1 MFRLI
6 TLLLLISSSVYGIET
21 TTGNLL
27 PNNGSGQDWN
37 STSTDIIN
45 SGGSG
50 YVSSGSTMDGFTVTC
65 DAGQSNCGYK
75 HDNGGDFEVTG
86 TAKLSVNDIDLT
98 SDVITQSMVDNGITL
113 NSYIDVAN
121 CDSVPG
127 NCEGKKG
134 NADSHTTTIELKD
147 SLGNLLSTSSQTRNN
162 PDGFQGNCNGYPGS
176 NSSGIT
182 TGCGQYN
189 DTIIY
194 NGVGA
199 NKVDWSWTGTDGN
212 STSSIR
218 GGPNLLGSSLKMT
231 YTNQGYVPIDED
243 TQDII
248 DDIDTKL
255 PPIEEEDWYDDSWE
269 YMPEDDW
276 SWQDDY
282 VIIEDNYIDDFEDFE
297 EFDEYDMEIE
307 FEDFDN
313 EFNTV
318 VIEDFEEFE
327 VIEFEEPGFEF
338 FEETDFDMAPPDDF
352 FEEDYGDV
360 EIIEEIFEEEF
371 EEEFTA
377 FLEESGMAEEFE
389 AFLEEEG
396 MTEQEFFEEIA
407 EEEFNDELTEESFEE
422 IDEPMDELPANEE
435 SISEIAENET
445 EAMEPEQMEEPAS
458 ETEQE
463 NNVAKNE
470 PEPEEPQDESKEKES
485 DSTESDEPEVQSEE
499 DGEQEIVQQED
510 REVDS
515 KDGIA
520 TNVATIESK
529 VNKNLKNVA
538 KQIAKIVKQN
548 TKNLTKEELFFKNN
562 EGLSA
567 YVDQDFYKSKA
578 IYEGNLGLFNTQVD
592 LGAYSME
599 IYVGAS
605 LAEYTGSD
613 PIEKRIQKLDLLSGQ
628 KAAIML
634 ELKILKS
641 Q

>member
-1 MFRLI
+1 MNKLSYLI
-6 TLLLLISSSVYGIET
+6 AFVITFSFLATWNKAFSTEVDTGNILTNSTFGTGDTTT
-21 TTGNLL
+21 TTG
-27 PNNGSGQDWN
+27 W
-37 STSTDIIN
+37 STSGDDGIHTHGEWGFPYQTGMDDSGGVLAFEGHEEDNVYQDVDLVDDGHLTQPEMNQGFTSTMGADVWFWNNTENTLTLKQTVTGADGSVSTQVREINDHDPSRPGNGGTFTNYTNVYIQGSNTQTDITIRAEVYN
-45 SGGSG
+45 ETAGTTYDGSHRG
-50 YVSSGSTMDGFTVTC
+50 PD
-65 DAGQSNCGYK
+65 
-75 HDNGGDFEVTG
+75 
-86 TAKLSVNDIDLT
+86 
-98 SDVITQSMVDNGITL
+98 VDNVTL
-113 NSYIDVAN
+113 N
-121 CDSVPG
+121 
-127 NCEGKKG
+127 
-134 NADSHTTTIELKD
+134 
-147 SLGNLLSTSSQTRNN
+147 
-162 PDGFQGNCNGYPGS
+162 
-176 NSSGIT
+176 IT
-182 TGCGQYN
+182 YN
-189 DTIIY
+189 EI
-194 NGVGA
+194 
-199 NKVDWSWTGTDGN
+199 
-212 STSSIR
+212 
-218 GGPNLLGSSLKMT
+218 P
-231 YTNQGYVPIDED
+231 PINED
-243 TQDII
+243 AQDAI
-248 DDIDTKL
+248 DDIENNIPDI
-255 PPIEEEDWYDDSWE
+255 PEDWYDDSYE

-276 SWQDDY
+276 SWGDDY
-282 VIIEDNYIDDFEDFE
+282 VIIEDNYIDDFEDFG
-297 EFDEYDMEIE
+297 
-307 FEDFDN
+307 
-313 EFNTV
+313 TV

-327 VIEFEEPGFEF
+327 VIEFEEPGLDF
-338 FEETDFDMAPPDDF
+338 FEETNFDMAPPEDF

-435 SISEIAENET
+435 SVSEVAENET

-458 ETEQE
+458 ETKQE
-463 NNVAKNE
+463 DNVAKNE
-470 PEPEEPQDESKEKES
+470 SEPEESEQDKSEEKES
-485 DSTESDEPEVQSEE
+485 DSASAEDTEVQSEE
-499 DGEQEIVQQED
+499 DGEQETVQQEE

-515 KDGIA
+515 EDGIA
-520 TNVATIESK
+520 TDVAKIESK

-567 YVDQDFYKSKA
+567 YVDQDFYKSKT
-578 IYEGNLGLFNTQVD
+578 IYQGNLGLFNTQVD

-599 IYVGAS
+599 IYVGAA

>member
-1 MFRLI
+1 MQYLI
-6 TLLLLISSSVYGIET
+6 AFLVTFSFLFAWDKAFSTEINTGNILTNSTFGTGDTTT
-21 TTGNLL
+21 TTG
-27 PNNGSGQDWN
+27 W
-37 STSTDIIN
+37 STSGDDGIHTHGAWNGFPYQTGMDD
-45 SGGSG
+45 SGGVLAFEGHEEDNVYQDVDLVGDSHLTQPEMNQG
-50 YVSSGSTMDGFTVTC
+50 FTSTMGADVWFWNNIENTLTLKQTVTGA
-65 DAGQSNCGYK
+65 DGSVSTQVREITDSTTGVGTFTNYTNVYIQGSNTQK
-75 HDNGGDFEVTG
+75 DITIRTELFNETAG
-86 TAKLSVNDIDLT
+86 TAYDDSHRGPD
-98 SDVITQSMVDNGITL
+98 VDNVTL
-113 NSYIDVAN
+113 N
-121 CDSVPG
+121 
-127 NCEGKKG
+127 
-134 NADSHTTTIELKD
+134 
-147 SLGNLLSTSSQTRNN
+147 
-162 PDGFQGNCNGYPGS
+162 
-176 NSSGIT
+176 IT
-182 TGCGQYN
+182 YN
-189 DTIIY
+189 EI
-194 NGVGA
+194 
-199 NKVDWSWTGTDGN
+199 
-212 STSSIR
+212 
-218 GGPNLLGSSLKMT
+218 P
-231 YTNQGYVPIDED
+231 PINED
-243 TQDII
+243 AQDAI
-248 DDIDTKL
+248 DDIENNIPDI
-255 PPIEEEDWYDDSWE
+255 PEDWYDDSYE

-276 SWQDDY
+276 SWEDDY

-297 EFDEYDMEIE
+297 EFEEYDMEVE
-307 FEDFDN
+307 FEDFD
-313 EFNTV
+313 TV

-327 VIEFEEPGFEF
+327 VVEFEEPGFEF

-435 SISEIAENET
+435 SVSEVAENET

-458 ETEQE
+458 ETKQE
-463 NNVAKNE
+463 DNVAKNE
-470 PEPEEPQDESKEKES
+470 SEPEEPEQDKSEEKES
-485 DSTESDEPEVQSEE
+485 DSASAEDTEVQSEE
-499 DGEQEIVQQED
+499 DGEQETVQQEE

-515 KDGIA
+515 EDGIA
-520 TNVATIESK
+520 TNVAKIESK

-567 YVDQDFYKSKA
+567 YVDQDFYKSKS
-578 IYEGNLGLFNTQVD
+578 IYENNLGLFNTQVD

-599 IYVGAS
+599 IYVGAT
-605 LAEYTGSD
+605 LAKYTGSD